1 MEAAQQLEPNAEP
14 EQAAMPGGGG
24 PIVVFDW
31 DCTVTC
37 QHLYKILAGWPR
49 YCGPFSEWCDA
60 QGIPDPIKIPLRHG
74 SIVER
79 MAFGGGEEGDEML
92 RRAFREFMMGGEARI
107 AAIKEL
113 LVELRTV
120 HGCTL
125 CVLTRGE
132 TASLRIL
139 FDKVLPDWAP
149 LFEGGWIA
157 NTANEYFTCDASGAL
172 SEQMPGLTTGGA
184 SKENMLEQLFPFDS
198 HTVML
203 VDDSISRGSRLA
215 SSTAPGE
222 LGGGVIHLLDL
233 PLEQRGLDGPSMA
246 MLRQAVGGEG
256 GLADLARAQ
265 KAAQAA
271 AACPDL
277 EKLRGKIEEKMATKQ
292 MLEQMG
298 EDASQLDNEIA
309 ALRAKIQEG
318 EAAPGGGGGARTE
331 LKVLTLNVW
340 FDDHGEDIRAQALC
354 SLLLDSAVDI
364 VLLQEVLP
372 RLVRFLASHPD
383 VSKIFAIS
391 TDAADASMHTTS
403 GGCSPYGCLILV
415 RRELGAAKF
424 AVAELPTKMDR
435 TLVSASLH
443 INGRPFTAAT
453 AHLESLAAGPVR
465 KQQLAVAR
473 LVLGEEVAKAGATVI
488 GGDFNFDSRR
498 DWGRHYTTES
508 CGVGAGPLENDVLK
522 SRDTLPDFHDCWPV
536 LRPDELGHT
545 FDTVRNRMMQ
555 DWHSYEQM
563 RYDRLMFRPAGAAGS
578 GDWRPRSIE
587 LVGAEPIDGADGQA
601 EGGAAQEVTFEQA
614 LQMDPDEVPRADG
627 SRQGYP
633 LHLSDHF
640 GLMMILEW
648 APQPAEDEW
657 SLPERP
663 QTTEGVVPLP
673 PPPPPVVAA
682 APSPA
687 GAAPEPLGLEDVRSA
702 LRPAATTITS
712 RDGTRRIAEGL
723 NSGEEREVGTEQAS
737 AEVLEYL
744 GAGGGAGG
752 GGSAGAGAGTIDQD
766 GTMMGVLPP
775 VGEGSGESSPVNN
788 G

>member
-1 MEAAQQLEPNAEP
+1 MEAAQQLAPNAEP

-31 DCTVTC
+31 DCTVTS

-49 YCGPFSEWCDA
+49 YCAPFSEWCDA

-139 FDKVLPDWAP
+139 FDKVVPDWAP

-184 SKENMLEQLFPFDS
+184 SKENMLEQLFSFDS

-215 SSTAPGE
+215 CSTAPGE
-222 LGGGVIHLLDL
+222 LGGGIIHLLDL

-256 GLADLARAQ
+256 GLVDLARAQ

-277 EKLRGKIEEKMATKQ
+277 EKLRGKIEEKMATKA

-372 RLVRFLASHPD
+372 RLVRFLAAHPD
-383 VSKIFAIS
+383 VSKVFALS
-391 TDAADASMHTTS
+391 TEAADASMHTTS

-435 TLVSASLH
+435 TLLTASLQM
-443 INGRPFTAAT
+443 NGRPFTAAT

-465 KQQLAVAR
+465 KQQLAMAR
-473 LVLGEEVAKAGATVI
+473 VILGDEVAKAGTTVI

-545 FDTVRNRMMQ
+545 FDTVRNRMLQ

-601 EGGAAQEVTFEQA
+601 EGGAAQDVTFEQA

-633 LHLSDHF
+633 LYLSDHF
-640 GLMMILEW
+640 GLMMSLEW
-648 APQPAEDEW
+648 SPQPAEDGW
-657 SLPERP
+657 SLPETCS
-663 QTTEGVVPLP
+663 QTTAGVPLP

-687 GAAPEPLGLEDVRSA
+687 GAASESLGLEDVRSA

-744 GAGGGAGG
+744 GARPRVGAE
-752 GGSAGAGAGTIDQD
+752 AEA
-766 GTMMGVLPP
+766 LL
-775 VGEGSGESSPVNN
+775 SPAHSYFTWTA
-788 G
+788 